1 MKSVITLKRA
11 VIFFIVYTML
21 FGLIGPKFTIWSVE
35 DKERDGEFISNKLY
49 EFVSGNRTDG
59 LIQLCFDGVINGA
72 ENRLSFSIREE
83 KLEKM
88 KRTALGSIPLYK
100 RDLQQ
105 GCQKIAKPNIKFAV
119 LPAGSNNTSIM
130 LRNRDVRAF
139 LTRLHKATQV
149 FFYPS
154 TSRKGN
160 SPFHFVIY
168 WRDGAKEHFY
178 HFWIRGGTQRE
189 IIVTKWDFIKAFLK
203 DYATWPY
210 VLILLL
216 SGAGSH

>member
-1 MKSVITLKRA
+1 MKSVITLKRV

-35 DKERDGEFISNKLY
+35 DLEREGEFVWDRVY
-49 EFVSGNRTDG
+49 QFVAGSRVDG

-83 KLEKM
+83 KLAKR

-100 RDLQQ
+100 RDLQL
-105 GCQKIAKPNIKFAV
+105 GCPEYGKTNVKNSV
-119 LPAGSNNTSIM
+119 LPEGYGDTERM
-130 LRNRDVRAF
+130 LGDKDIQLF
-139 LTRLHKATQV
+139 LKQLPDIAHV
-149 FFYPS
+149 LFYPRGYKKRISS
-154 TSRKGN
+154 TS
-160 SPFHFVIY
+160 FVIY

-189 IIVTKWDFIKAFLK
+189 IIVTKWDVLKAFLK